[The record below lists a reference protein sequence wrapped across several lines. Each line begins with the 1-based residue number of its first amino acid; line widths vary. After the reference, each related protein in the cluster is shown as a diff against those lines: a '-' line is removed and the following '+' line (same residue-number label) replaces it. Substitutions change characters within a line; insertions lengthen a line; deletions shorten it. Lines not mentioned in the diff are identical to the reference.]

1 MNPRIP
7 YVPDDEP
14 RPDEGGGAVFWLV
27 WAVLFLSGL
36 ALLGGGFYVALT
48 PSVPWLLSLVAVP
61 GALALFW
68 CLRAALVMGEQ
79 P

>member
-27 WAVLFLSGL
+27 WAVLFVSGL

-48 PSVPWLLSLVAVP
+48 PRLPLILAVWAVP
-61 GALALFW
+61 GGIMVHW
-68 CLRAALVMGEQ
+68 CLRAALVMGGRE
-79 P
+79 